1 MIESLTRAKTCSLAL
16 TCPRKTLRMPIKFGV
31 PKHRSSV
38 KSAGSATGL
47 AAKLICSIFLTF
59 FVLSVFGPSYSY
71 AQNSSPSP
79 IHAPNNSPSSL
90 SNNVKPISQKRTEL
104 LLSRAGFPV
113 GIVDGIYDTD
123 TRRALCLWRDYSGR
137 MASRRLPSLK
147 ERFLLATV
155 VTPKVPTRLVTG
167 INISR
172 TCQTVSLVAYSN
184 YRKARYFVKFFKAS
198 TGQPG
203 FETRTGTF
211 RIYSQTNDWLE
222 SNVYPGA
229 MMYKPKF
236 FSGGQALHGSA
247 SDSLVLPYP
256 ASHGCIRLL
265 HSAVDYLWANGYGIG
280 TMVLV
285 YGDWLG

>member
-1 MIESLTRAKTCSLAL
+1 MT
-16 TCPRKTLRMPIKFGV
+16 IKFV
-31 PKHRSSV
+31 LLKLRSSV
-38 KSAGSATGL
+38 KSAGSALDVAGKFTYFIILTGL
-47 AAKLICSIFLTF
+47 LTA
-59 FVLSVFGPSYSY
+59 VLVPSQSY
-71 AQNSSPSP
+71 AQEASPSP
-79 IHAPNNSPSSL
+79 SSSPTSPTSGA
-90 SNNVKPISQKRTEL
+90 KPISQKRTEL
-104 LLSRAGFPV
+104 LLSRAGYPV
-113 GIVDGIYDTD
+113 GVVDGIYDTD

-137 MASRRLPSLK
+137 TVSRRLPSFK
-147 ERFLLATV
+147 ERFLLAS
-155 VTPKVPTRLVTG
+155 VTRPKVPTRLVTG

-211 RIYSQTNDWLE
+211 KIYTQTNDWLE

-256 ASHGCIRLL
+256 ASHGCVRML